1 MPFPNWAAIE
11 LEPSNLLYVSA
22 IAKDIEVVTVKSD
35 NGEGKAN
42 PVTGIPMPGT
52 IVQEQGKCV
61 EPNRDE
67 PDQPFKTD
75 GTGENYARDYFDDES
90 DRLNNLEHLYAP
102 KKGDQN
108 WSPGLHDEENADKNA
123 VEGDDTEV
131 FLPEVQPVRSR
142 SDARFGAEDDAEL
155 TLRAD
160 HIDNDFV

>member
-1 MPFPNWAAIE
+1 M
-11 LEPSNLLYVSA
+11 
-22 IAKDIEVVTVKSD
+22 KRDD
-35 NGEGKAN
+35 GQGKAN
-42 PVTGIPMPGT
+42 SVTGIPMPGT
-52 IVQEQGKCV
+52 ITQVQGKCV

-75 GTGENYARDYFDDES
+75 GTGEHYARDYFDDES
-90 DRLNNLEHLYAP
+90 ERLNNLEDVYAP
-102 KKGDQN
+102 LKRDQN

-131 FLPEVQPVRSR
+131 FLPEAHPERLR
-142 SDARFGAEDDAEL
+142 SDAIFGADDDAEL